1 MNSIIYVDNDPTKPV
16 IYIGSILFFCQDN
29 KIRFLL
35 LENSSAKFEDIG
47 IGLDTV
53 ECQSLSPLWC
63 DNLAITLAKSIK
75 LKVPLSSA
83 LDVTEYN
90 NYNSESDNEDNIN
103 RNIIDTIIIKALR
116 LHTNYLIDITVEY
129 IEKAY
134 TKQIYI
140 PSEMALIKFI
150 SITDDAITNLKSED
164 FGMYTVKTN
173 EDKIKRYI
181 KWVEKSY
188 FFRTLYRFNKISKKI
203 NNKEIL
209 DGMRS
214 VESENKLKKV
224 LKSIRNKIV
233 SSAL

>member
-47 IGLDTV
+47 IGLDN
-53 ECQSLSPLWC
+53 E
-63 DNLAITLAKSIK
+63 D
-75 LKVPLSSA
+75 
-83 LDVTEYN
+83 N

-103 RNIIDTIIIKALR
+103 KNIIDTIIIKALR

>member
-35 LENSSAKFEDIG
+35 LENLSAKFEDIG
-47 IGLDTV
+47 IGLDN
-53 ECQSLSPLWC
+53 E
-63 DNLAITLAKSIK
+63 D
-75 LKVPLSSA
+75 
-83 LDVTEYN
+83 N
-90 NYNSESDNEDNIN
+90 NYTSESDNEDNIN
-103 RNIIDTIIIKALR
+103 KNIIDTIIIKALR

-129 IEKAY
+129 IEKTY
-134 TKQIYI
+134 TKQVYI

-164 FGMYTVKTN
+164 FGMYTVKNN
-173 EDKIKRYI
+173 EDKTKRYI
-181 KWVEKSY
+181 KWIEKSY
-188 FFRTLYRFNKISKKI
+188 FFRTLHRFNKISKKL
-203 NNKEIL
+203 NNKEVL
-209 DGMRS
+209 DGIRS